1 MGSFTIHSFT
11 GSIVVVDYIAVDSY
25 TIYTTVVES
34 ITVDPRA
41 VNLI

>member
-1 MGSFTIHSFT
+1 MGSFTINSFA

-25 TIYTTVVES
+25 TIYTIVVES
-34 ITVDPRA
+34 KTVDPRV